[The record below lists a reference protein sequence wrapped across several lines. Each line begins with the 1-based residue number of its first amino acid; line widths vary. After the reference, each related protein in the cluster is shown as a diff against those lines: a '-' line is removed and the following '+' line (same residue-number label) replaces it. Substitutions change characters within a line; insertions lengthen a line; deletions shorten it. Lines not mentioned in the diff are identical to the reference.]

1 VNLYFLDT
9 SALVKL
15 HVPETGS
22 GDVEKLLTNSR
33 SDPTSVRLFVSR
45 LAYPECMS
53 AVVRRHNAGTLSEIA
68 ARRIQMKLA
77 ATFSGRLHAFD
88 VTDPRPDHID
98 HAAAL
103 VARHRIRGFDA
114 VHLATALAV
123 RDATP
128 QDTFTFV
135 SADVK
140 LNAAAL
146 AEQLAVH
153 PPLR

>member
-1 VNLYFLDT
+1 LPRR
-9 SALVKL
+9 SA
-15 HVPETGS
+15 G
-22 GDVEKLLTNSR
+22 
-33 SDPTSVRLFVSR
+33 
-45 LAYPECMS
+45 A
-53 AVVRRHNAGTLSEIA
+53 
-68 ARRIQMKLA
+68 
-77 ATFSGRLHAFD
+77 LHAFD